1 MKTKDRNIKEIEG
14 AEGGTLKTLRIA
26 GKPVTFEDGSIRT
39 PVKWRTETE
48 PLELGSWAK
57 PKNTDIIRIEISV
70 PSGENLGDF
79 FGRVLGGLK

>member
-14 AEGGTLKTLRIA
+14 ATLRTLRKVGA
-26 GKPVTFEDGSIRT
+26 PQTYEDGSIRV
-39 PVKWRTETE
+39 PVKWRNETE
-48 PLELGSWAK
+48 PLELGSWVK